1 MGKLLLKTIFILFFA
16 TTHSFASS
24 HLPDACLTSFKR
36 AALEAHNIYRNHHH
50 VPPLGLDNTDNQAQK
65 YAQHLADKN
74 NGLKHSS
81 NRDGKGENL
90 FAKFTTKALSQD
102 FCAGIRII
110 FIIKQIPKI

>member
-1 MGKLLLKTIFILFFA
+1 MSKLLLKTIFILFLA
-16 TTHSFASS
+16 TAHSFASS
-24 HLPDACLTSFKR
+24 HSPDACLTSFKR
-36 AALEAHNIYRNHHH
+36 AALEAHNVLRNYHN
-50 VPPLGLDNTDNQAQK
+50 VPPLSLDNTDNQAQK

-102 FCAGIRII
+102 FCAGIRI
-110 FIIKQIPKI
+110 FIA